1 MAESNWRNVA
11 AKIAARIE
19 SGEMAPGTRMPSGD
33 AVAVQ
38 MGVNRNVVHRALEEL
53 QRSGLVVRRQGSGTF
68 VADRNR
74 KKLERI
80 ALLVDGYSAIHNF
93 PSGDLLR
100 GIQDRIGEEASLVIG
115 DSKHDPVQEE
125 RQLRR
130 LMREAD
136 GILAYACSP
145 ERSEAI
151 ASVLGEGYPI
161 VAIDRIPHNVQID
174 AAVTE
179 NEGAVRGVIESL
191 VERGHRR
198 IGFIGIYKPAFSSV
212 LERRAGYQGAMAAAG
227 LDPEELVRW
236 LPEGTN
242 PYPWM
247 LERLVRDT
255 ILGLRHQ
262 AEPITA
268 LFCVEDSIGCA
279 AVVGCERLGIELP
292 TDLEIATFIDWHP
305 MTLHKPWNVR
315 RIVQRKYDLGHA
327 AAGLLLDRIASP
339 ERPYRTV
346 RVEVDIIPVDLDY
359 QSSSSPSVTDS
370 YSTKEG
376 PIV

>member
-1 MAESNWRNVA
+1 MAESNWKNVA
-11 AKIAARIE
+11 AGVAAQIE
-19 SGEMAPGTRMPSGD
+19 SGELAPGSRMPSGD
-33 AVAVQ
+33 ALAIQ
-38 MGVNRNVVHRALEEL
+38 LGVNRNVVHRALEEL

-68 VADRNR
+68 VVDRNHKEVR
-74 KKLERI
+74 RV

-115 DSKHDPVQEE
+115 DSKHDPVQEA

-136 GILAYACSP
+136 GILAYACAP
-145 ERSEAI
+145 NRSEAI

-161 VAIDRIPHNVQID
+161 VAIDRLPQDVQID
-174 AAVTE
+174 AAMTD
-179 NEGAVRGVIESL
+179 NAGAVRNVIESF

-198 IGFIGIYKPAFSSV
+198 IGFVGLYKPTFSSV
-212 LERRAGYQGAMAAAG
+212 LERLEGYQSGMKAAG
-227 LDPEELVRW
+227 LDGEELIRW
-236 LPEGTN
+236 IPEDAGHHQ
-242 PYPWM
+242 WM

-255 ILGLRHQ
+255 ILGLRHE

-279 AVVGCERLGIELP
+279 SVVGCERLNIDLP

-315 RIVQRKYDLGHA
+315 RIVQRKYDLGYA

-339 ERPYRTV
+339 DRPSRTV
-346 RVEVDIIPVDLDY
+346 RVEADIIPVDMDY
-359 QSSSSPSVTDS
+359 QSSMSPSLSES
-370 YSTKEG
+370 YLTKEG
-376 PIV
+376 PVL